1 MSCFVN
7 AFVMIISVRVD
18 IKTLA
23 AIVTAHG
30 GEVVSHPLGILFPL
44 SCRIACYFAMM
55 WQAVF
60 YGLIFGSKI
69 LLRQLGENSQ
79 LPV

>member
-60 YGLIFGSKI
+60 YGLIFWEQNFAQAVG
-69 LLRQLGENSQ
+69 
-79 LPV
+79 